1 MWGDGGADVR
11 NQMLSIEIKSLSRV
25 YKQPCESLVPYCLC
39 PLSSSALPP
48 DAAGGS
54 PPVTFLSWEP
64 SGRSGCTLWGSEGGK
79 KRWEHE
85 ADSYIERGV
94 RAGKAIEPPKKK
106 DSYLLHLFTA
116 ALYSL
121 VRVDTGR
128 DGGELLMV
136 LTLSHLWV
144 HAVDEALY
152 SRHLEEET
160 HRNTL
165 LLIIIW

>member
-1 MWGDGGADVR
+1 MQLADLLR
-11 NQMLSIEIKSLSRV
+11 WR
-25 YKQPCESLVPYCLC
+25 
-39 PLSSSALPP
+39 SSH
-48 DAAGGS
+48 GS
-54 PPVTFLSWEP
+54 HQVEAVVLFEDL
-64 SGRSGCTLWGSEGGK
+64 RGGK

>member
-11 NQMLSIEIKSLSRV
+11 NQMLSIEIKACRVFTSSHVSRSYPTVFALFHPQRSLQMQLADLLRWR
-25 YKQPCESLVPYCLC
+25 
-39 PLSSSALPP
+39 SSH
-48 DAAGGS
+48 GS
-54 PPVTFLSWEP
+54 HQVEAVVLFEDL
-64 SGRSGCTLWGSEGGK
+64 RGGK
-79 KRWEHE
+79 KKMRAWSRLYVEW
-85 ADSYIERGV
+85 GV
-94 RAGKAIEPPKKK
+94 RAGKAIGPHKN

-128 DGGELLMV
+128 NGGELLMV

-152 SRHLEEET
+152 SCHLEEET

-165 LLIIIW
+165 LLVFFS